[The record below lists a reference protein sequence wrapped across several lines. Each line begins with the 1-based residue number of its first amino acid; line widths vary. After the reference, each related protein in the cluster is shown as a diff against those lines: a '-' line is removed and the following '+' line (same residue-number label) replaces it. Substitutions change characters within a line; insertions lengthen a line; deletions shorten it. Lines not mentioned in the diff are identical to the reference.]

1 MTEAKVPARYRLGVD
16 VGGTHTDL
24 VLNDMESGAVRIEK
38 LSSSPE
44 NPALAVLEGLK
55 RLLGAG
61 VRPDEIAFFAH
72 GTTVTTN
79 ALLEGKGS
87 KIGLLIN
94 QDFGAICE
102 VQTQARDEGNPFD
115 HLFQRPPHLAPPS
128 LTHEISGRIDY
139 LGNEIQPLDREAVSN
154 ATYALIAEGVN
165 SFTICYLFSY
175 MNDAHERATANI
187 IRDIVPDAFVSMSS
201 EVLPRIREWPRYS
214 TTLINAYLVSILAKY
229 IADLSAGLD
238 YEKVM
243 TRRRFLMQSNGGVMP
258 LSANAEAQ
266 TVHTLLSGP
275 AAGVQGTA
283 YLLGVKQGWQNIV
296 TMDMG
301 GTSCDIA
308 FIENGKPLEHAEAVI
323 AGRIVAVPAL
333 DVSTISAGGGSIARV
348 NSAGMLEVG
357 PDSAGALPGPACYG
371 KGGALPTV
379 TDADVVLGILNP
391 DFFLGGRMTLDTQA
405 AQDAVRERVAGPMD
419 IDLAAAAS
427 GIARVINAR
436 MADEIRVQAA
446 KKGVDL
452 SNFTLVPFGGAGPVH
467 AVAVAEDL
475 GISRVLVPASP
486 GAFSALGLLCADVV
500 HDYIRSDLQD
510 LDGVD
515 PEHVELA
522 FRTLE
527 KRAVA
532 ELDQEGLGDEEK
544 IFLREVD
551 LRYAG
556 QGYELRV
563 SVEGI
568 PMPLHASGFTTL
580 AERFH
585 ERHEAVHGH
594 AARGTV
600 IEIVSYRLRAVVP
613 VPKIKMVPQID
624 QEPAR
629 SKKPSGERT
638 FRNAKGL
645 SVKAAVWRRENFPAD
660 GVVNG
665 PIIIEQLDATT
676 VVPSGWT
683 VRIDSI
689 GNMELRREGVT

>member
-1 MTEAKVPARYRLGVD
+1 MADSSGPARYRLGVD

-24 VLNDMESGAVRIEK
+24 VLNDMASGALRIEK
-38 LSSSPE
+38 LPSSPE

-55 RLLGAG
+55 RLLGTG
-61 VRPDEIAFFAH
+61 VKPDEIAFFAH

-94 QDFGAICE
+94 QDFRAICE

-115 HLFQRPPHLAPPS
+115 HLFQRPAHLAPPE
-128 LTHEISGRIDY
+128 LTREIPGRMDY
-139 LGNEIQPLDREAVSN
+139 LGNEIQRLDRDAI
-154 ATYALIAEGVN
+154 ATAIQSLVAEDIH

-175 MNDAHERATANI
+175 MNDAHERETANI
-187 IRDIVPDAFVSMSS
+187 IRDIAPGAFVSMSS
-201 EVLPRIREWPRYS
+201 EVLPRIREWPRFS
-214 TTLINAYLVSILAKY
+214 TTLINAYLVPVLAKY
-229 IADLSAGLD
+229 IADLAAGLD
-238 YEKVM
+238 DEKVM

-283 YLLGVKQGWQNIV
+283 YLLGIEQGWKNIV

-308 FIENGKPLEHAEAVI
+308 FVENGAPLEHAEAIV

-348 NSAGMLEVG
+348 NAGGLLEVG
-357 PDSAGALPGPACYG
+357 PDSAGAAPGPACYG
-371 KGGALPTV
+371 KGGNLPTV
-379 TDADVVLGILNP
+379 TDADVVAGILNP
-391 DFFLGGRMTLDTQA
+391 DFFLGGKMPLDMKAATQA
-405 AQDAVRERVAGPMD
+405 VQDHVATPMNIELSD
-419 IDLAAAAS
+419 AAA
-427 GIARVINAR
+427 GITRVINAR

-452 SNFTLVPFGGAGPVH
+452 SGFTLVPFGGAGPVH

-475 GISRVLVPASP
+475 GIPRVLVPASP

-510 LDGVD
+510 LDGID
-515 PEHVELA
+515 SDHVESA
-522 FRTLE
+522 FTTLE
-527 KRAVA
+527 ERAA
-532 ELDQEGLGDEEK
+532 KELQEEDLGDEDK
-544 IFLREVD
+544 HFLREVD

-563 SVEGI
+563 PIEGI
-568 PMPLHASGFTTL
+568 PTPLDTAGFAAL

-594 AARGTV
+594 AARGAL
-600 IEIVSYRLRAVVP
+600 IEVVSYRLRAVVP
-613 VPKIKMVPQID
+613 MPKIEMLSSID
-624 QEPAR
+624 QETTRSGQPSDNRAFRDAR
-629 SKKPSGERT
+629 GNSIE
-638 FRNAKGL
+638 
-645 SVKAAVWRRENFPAD
+645 AAVWRREDLPAEGD
-660 GVVNG
+660 IKG
-665 PIIIEQLDATT
+665 PIIVEQLDATT
-676 VVPSGWT
+676 VVPGGWS
-683 VRIDSI
+683 VRLDDA
-689 GNMELRREGVT
+689 GNMELFREDMA

>member
-1 MTEAKVPARYRLGVD
+1 MTEADQPARYRLGVD

-24 VLNDMESGAVRIEK
+24 VLNDMTRGALRIEK
-38 LSSSPE
+38 LPSSPE

-55 RLLGAG
+55 RLLKTG
-61 VRPDEIAFFAH
+61 VSPDEIAFFAH

-79 ALLEGKGS
+79 ALLESKGA

-94 QDFGAICE
+94 QGYRAICE

-115 HLFQRPPHLAPPS
+115 HLFRRPQHLAPPS
-128 LTHEISGRIDY
+128 LTREISGRMDY
-139 LGNEIQPLDREAVSN
+139 LGNEIEPLDRDAVAEATRSLV
-154 ATYALIAEGVN
+154 AEGIN

-175 MNDAHERATANI
+175 MNDAHERETAEI
-187 IRDIVPDAFVSMSS
+187 IREIAPDAFVSISS

-214 TTLINAYLVSILAKY
+214 TTLINAYLVPVLAKY
-229 IADLSAGLD
+229 IADLAAGLD
-238 YEKVM
+238 EKEVM

-283 YLLGVKQGWQNIV
+283 YLLGIEQGWKNIV

-308 FIENGKPLEHAEAVI
+308 FVEDGAPLEHAEATI

-348 NSAGMLEVG
+348 NAAGLLEVG
-357 PDSAGALPGPACYG
+357 PDSAGASPGPACYG
-371 KGGALPTV
+371 KGGSLPTV
-379 TDADVVLGILNP
+379 TDADVASGVLNP
-391 DFFLGGRMTLDTQA
+391 DFFLGGSMSLDLDGATQA
-405 AQDAVRERVAGPMD
+405 VRDHVATPMKIELAD
-419 IDLAAAAS
+419 AAA
-427 GIARVINAR
+427 GITRVINAT

-452 SNFTLVPFGGAGPVH
+452 SGFTLVPFGGAGPVH

-475 GISRVLVPASP
+475 GIPRVLVPASP

-510 LDGVD
+510 LEGID
-515 PEHVELA
+515 PDHVEAA
-522 FRTLE
+522 FATLE
-527 KRAVA
+527 ERATA
-532 ELDQEGLGDEEK
+532 ELQEEGLGDEESR
-544 IFLREVD
+544 FLREVD

-563 SVEGI
+563 PIDGI
-568 PMPLHASGFTTL
+568 PTPLDSSGFAAL
-580 AERFH
+580 AQRFH
-585 ERHEAVHGH
+585 DRHEAVHGH
-594 AARGTV
+594 AARGAL
-600 IEIVSYRLRAVVP
+600 IEVVSYRLRAVVP
-613 VPKIKMVPQID
+613 VPKIEMASAID
-624 QEPAR
+624 QETAR
-629 SKKPSGERT
+629 SEKPTGKRM
-638 FRNAKGL
+638 FRDARGQ
-645 SVKAAVWRRENFPAD
+645 SVEADVWRREDLPLN
-660 GVVNG
+660 GEING
-665 PIIIEQLDATT
+665 PIIVEQLDATT
-676 VVPSGWT
+676 VVATGWK
-683 VRIDSI
+683 VRLDSA
-689 GNMELRREGVT
+689 GNMELFREGAA

>member
-1 MTEAKVPARYRLGVD
+1 MEKGKGPARYRIGVD

-24 VLNDMESGAVRIEK
+24 VLNDIETGAVKIEK
-38 LSSSPE
+38 LPSSPE

-61 VRPDEIAFFAH
+61 VQPDEIAFFAH

-87 KIGLLIN
+87 RIGLLIN
-94 QDFGAICE
+94 QDFRAICE

-115 HLFQRPPHLAPPS
+115 HLFQRPSHLAPPY
-128 LTHEISGRIDY
+128 LTREIPGRMDY
-139 LGNEIQPLDREAVSN
+139 LGKEIQPLDREAITK
-154 ATYALIAEGVN
+154 ATQSLIVEGIN

-175 MNDAHERATANI
+175 MNDAHERETANI
-187 IRDIVPDAFVSMSS
+187 IRDIAPEAFVSMSS

-214 TTLINAYLVSILAKY
+214 TTLINAYLVPVLAKY
-229 IADLSAGLD
+229 IADLAAGLD
-238 YEKVM
+238 DEKVM

-283 YLLGVKQGWQNIV
+283 YLLGIQQGWKNIV

-308 FIENGKPLEHAEAVI
+308 FVENGIPLEHAEAIV
-323 AGRIVAVPAL
+323 AGHIVAVPAL

-371 KGGALPTV
+371 KGGTLPTV
-379 TDADVVLGILNP
+379 TDADVVSGVLNP
-391 DFFLGGRMTLDTQA
+391 DFFLGGKMELDAKA
-405 AQDAVRERVAGPMD
+405 AQDAVEEHVAVPMG
-419 IDLAAAAS
+419 INIAAAAS
-427 GIARVINAR
+427 GITRVINAR

-475 GISRVLVPASP
+475 GIPRVLVPASP

-510 LDGVD
+510 LEGID
-515 PEHVELA
+515 PDHVESA
-522 FRTLE
+522 FATLE
-527 KRAVA
+527 KRAAA
-532 ELDQEGLGDEEK
+532 ELQEEGLGDEDEH
-544 IFLREVD
+544 FLREVD

-563 SVEGI
+563 PVEGI
-568 PMPLHASGFTTL
+568 PTPLDASGFTAL

-585 ERHEAVHGH
+585 EQHEAVHGH
-594 AARGTV
+594 AARGAV
-600 IEIVSYRLRAVVP
+600 IEIVSYRLRAIVP
-613 VPKIKMVPQID
+613 VPKIKMASAID
-624 QEPAR
+624 QETAR
-629 SKKPSGERT
+629 SEQPSWERT
-638 FRNAKGL
+638 FRDVRGQ
-645 SVKAAVWRRENFPAD
+645 SVGAAVWRREDLPAKGD
-660 GVVNG
+660 VKG
-665 PIIIEQLDATT
+665 PIIVEQLDATT
-676 VVPSGWT
+676 VVPGGWV
-683 VRIDSI
+683 VRLDYT
-689 GNMELRREGVT
+689 GNMELSREDMA

>member
-38 LSSSPE
+38 LPSSPE

-55 RLLGAG
+55 RLLRTG
-61 VRPDEIAFFAH
+61 VQPEEIVFFAH

-94 QDFGAICE
+94 QDFRAICE

-115 HLFQRPPHLAPPS
+115 HLFQRPSHLVPPS

-139 LGNEIQPLDREAVSN
+139 LGNEIQPLDRGAISK
-154 ATYALIAEGVN
+154 ATHSLLAEGIN

-187 IRDIVPDAFVSMSS
+187 IRDIAPDAFVSMSS

-214 TTLINAYLVSILAKY
+214 TTLINAYLVPILAKY

-238 YEKVM
+238 YEEVM

-283 YLLGVKQGWQNIV
+283 YLLGIQQGWKNIV

-308 FIENGKPLEHAEAVI
+308 FVENGTPLEHAEAII

-357 PDSAGALPGPACYG
+357 PDSAGASPGPACYG
-371 KGGALPTV
+371 KGGTLPTV
-379 TDADVVLGILNP
+379 TDADVVSGVLNP
-391 DFFLGGRMTLDTQA
+391 DFFLGGKMTLDTKA
-405 AQDAVRERVAGPMD
+405 AQDAVREHVAETMD

-475 GISRVLVPASP
+475 GIPRVLVPASP

-510 LDGVD
+510 LDGID

-522 FRTLE
+522 FTTL
-527 KRAVA
+527 KSRSVA
-532 ELDQEGLGDEEK
+532 ELSEEGLGDEDK
-544 IFLREVD
+544 FFLREVD

-563 SVEGI
+563 PIEGI
-568 PMPLHASGFTTL
+568 PMPLDASGFTTL

-594 AARGTV
+594 AARGAV

-613 VPKIKMVPQID
+613 VPKIKVAPAID
-624 QEPAR
+624 QEIAR
-629 SKKPSGERT
+629 SKKPSWERT
-638 FRNAKGL
+638 FRDARGQ
-645 SVKAAVWRRENFPAD
+645 SVKAVVWRRENLPAER
-660 GVVNG
+660 GVNG
-665 PIIIEQLDATT
+665 PIIVEQLDATT
-676 VVPSGWT
+676 VVPIGWT
-683 VRIDSI
+683 VRLDNT
-689 GNMELRREGVT
+689 GNMELSRENMA